1 MVASEIGQLSESSR
15 QAAVNIQNINNTV
28 IETVQ
33 ELINN
38 AAELVEYIQSN
49 ILPDYDNFVKAG
61 EQYNND
67 AVHINDIVGN
77 FNKMS
82 FELKQST
89 EHIMDYISNITN
101 VVKEGY
107 DGINLAASNTLE
119 LSNDIN
125 TISKQVAQNKKVADM
140 LSAQAEHFNN

>member
-1 MVASEIGQLSESSR
+1 MQ
-15 QAAVNIQNINNTV
+15 T
-28 IETVQ
+28 
-33 ELINN
+33 EL
-38 AAELVEYIQSN
+38 AEYIQSN

-89 EHIMDYISNITN
+89 EHIMDYISNITRCG
-101 VVKEGY
+101 KRRLRWY
-107 DGINLAASNTLE
+107 QPCGIQHLGTFKRYKYYFKAGSTE
-119 LSNDIN
+119 
-125 TISKQVAQNKKVADM
+125 
-140 LSAQAEHFNN
+140 